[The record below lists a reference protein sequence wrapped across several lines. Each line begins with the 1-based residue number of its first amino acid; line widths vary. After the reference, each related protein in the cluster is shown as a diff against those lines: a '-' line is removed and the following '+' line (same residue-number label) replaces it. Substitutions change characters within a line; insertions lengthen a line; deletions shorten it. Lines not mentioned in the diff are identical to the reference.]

1 MFEQS
6 VKHTGCTLAENI
18 GEYIVQLEVA
28 HSQAVLG
35 AVLLTGYKTRQL
47 DVVAAQIA
55 KLANVRRRDKAG
67 THQVALEKLGNPLG
81 VFLVGFLALDRFDV
95 LGVRQAD
102 VAGLFKAIEH
112 RNPVFAG

>member
-6 VKHTGCTLAENI
+6 VKHAGCTLAENI
-18 GEYIVQLEVA
+18 GEHIVQLEVA

-55 KLANVRRRDKAG
+55 KLPNIWRRDKTG
-67 THQVALEKLGNPLG
+67 THQVALEKLGNPFS
-81 VFLVGFLALDRFDV
+81 VFLVSFLAFDSFDV

-102 VAGLFKAIEH
+102 VASLFEGVEH
-112 RNPVFAG
+112 RNPVFAR